1 MKKKTLSMLLVLLL
15 LILAV
20 PAGIADAKAQP
31 QDIAFDL
38 SGSWDEEYIDETGEV
53 EDNYKAAVSLSGQIS
68 EKGEGKYLS
77 PLHGTL
83 ALTPLH
89 GTLAV
94 DGSEYKIQVKQIKQS
109 EPLYGQEGITL
120 INGLTLVTAQTVAI
134 VEANVQGDKFMGL
147 LKWGSNTLY
156 DADGGIMFSTG
167 GSDLSL
173 SGIVDGKLVS
183 VSLAGE
189 NPEIE

>member
-53 EDNYKAAVSLSGQIS
+53 EDNYEAAVSLSGKIS
-68 EKGEGKYLS
+68 EKGGGKYLS
-77 PLHGTL
+77 PLHGIL
-83 ALTPLH
+83 DVE
-89 GTLAV
+89 GT
-94 DGSEYKIQVKQIKQS
+94 EYKIQVKQIKQS
-109 EPLYGQEGITL
+109 EPLYGQEGTQTL
-120 INGLTLVTAQTVAI
+120 PNGLTLVTAQTVAI

-156 DADGGIMFSTG
+156 DANGGIIFSIG

>member
-1 MKKKTLSMLLVLLL
+1 MKKKTLSMLMVLAA
-15 LILAV
+15 LILIV
-20 PAGIADAKAQP
+20 PAGIVDAKAQP

-38 SGSWDEEYIDETGEV
+38 SGSWDEEFINPETGEPD
-53 EDNYKAAVSLSGQIS
+53 EANYEAEVILSGKIS
-68 EKGEGKYLS
+68 EKGGGKYLS
-77 PLHGTL
+77 PLHGAL
-83 ALTPLH
+83 ALD
-89 GTLAV
+89 

-109 EPLYGQEGITL
+109 EPLYGQEGITTL
-120 INGLTLVTAQTVAI
+120 PNGWTLVISQTVAV

-156 DADGGIMFSTG
+156 DAEGGIIFSTG

-183 VSLAGE
+183 VSLAGV